1 MLELKTEIKI
11 LMKRGVMYR
20 GYLEVLNLKNV
31 NLTSHKKHEL

>member
-20 GYLEVLNLKNV
+20 GYLKELNLKNI
-31 NLTSHKKHEL
+31 NLTSHKKNMN